1 MSVTITSLPA
11 MRVAQVSTS
20 VHDTA
25 EIGAAVEALTE
36 RAAAA
41 GLTGPAVHTYFGGP
55 DAIEVTVGVLVPSD
69 GVELPA
75 VDRAATVVHLGPVDL
90 DAAWQAL
97 DDALAERGLESYG
110 LHRRVD
116 VAGGV
121 ELQCPVRDLGTCP
134 E

>member
-1 MSVTITSLPA
+1 VTVTITSLPA
-11 MRVAQVSTS
+11 LRVARVSAS
-20 VHDTA
+20 VRDEA
-25 EIGAAVEALTE
+25 EIGAAVEALTA

-55 DAIEVTVGVLVPSD
+55 DTIEVTVGVVVPSD

-75 VDRAATVVHLGPVDL
+75 VDRAATVVHQGEVDL
-90 DAAWQAL
+90 DEAWQAL
-97 DDALAERGLESYG
+97 DEALAERGLESYG

-121 ELQCPVRDLGTCP
+121 ELQVPVRDLGTCP
-134 E
+134 